1 MSEIRVKRLVVGIVG
16 TNTYLVYDEE
26 TKKAVV
32 VDPGDRADLILEA
45 AERLELMPEA
55 ILLTHGHFDHIM
67 AANELKAAWHVP
79 VYACKKEEEI
89 MGDWEKNLVA
99 SYYDTPY
106 TVKADVLVEEGDTFE
121 AAGFVWKVLETPGHT
136 IGSCCYYI
144 EKEKVL
150 FSGDTLFCGSYGRTD
165 LPTGSG
171 RMIIGSVTRLLEEL
185 PDDVMVYPGHMDE
198 TTIGF
203 EKKNNPLA
211 RFLK

>member
-106 TVKADVLVEEGDTFE
+106 TVKADVLEEEGDTFE

-171 RMIIGSVTRLLEEL
+171 RMIIGSVTRLLKEL